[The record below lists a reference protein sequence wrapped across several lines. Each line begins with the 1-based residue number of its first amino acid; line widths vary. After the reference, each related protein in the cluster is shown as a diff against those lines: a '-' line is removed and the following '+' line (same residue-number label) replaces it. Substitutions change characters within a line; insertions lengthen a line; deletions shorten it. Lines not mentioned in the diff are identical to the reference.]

1 MQAKNAEPSG
11 TTLQIYPTGV
21 YDTFPS
27 DGLTI
32 AFGPELREKIE
43 ITREQHCNNKPEKE
57 CRNALS
63 SVLQTTD
70 VSMHVKRF
78 IPVAAWLLGIFIA
91 VVAAEVIAFYNLD
104 IGKEMELSREDLDQL
119 HMMATA
125 GVQTFAVATSSA
137 DAATVVDTI
146 SFQPPATITA
156 A

>member
-43 ITREQHCNNKPEKE
+43 ITREQQ